1 MYRVGATVCVAL
13 SLLLALSGMASA
25 QDYPARPIRLV
36 LPQPP
41 GGAVDFISRTLGAAL
56 QKSIGQAVVVDN
68 RPGANGIVAAEL
80 VAKAPAD
87 GYTLFMAV
95 DTNLVVNPQFYAKVP
110 YDPFRDFAPISVIAR
125 NALTLVANPSLPAN
139 SVAEVIALARAQ
151 PGKINYGS
159 VGHGTQHHLGMELF
173 KTMAKINL
181 VHVPYKGQA
190 AALADLAAGVLGVML
205 SGTPAALA
213 LSKGGQIKILAVTSL
228 ERSRF
233 LPDVPTMAESGL
245 PGYDVGGWFGL
256 LAPANT
262 PPNVLARLSEEVA
275 KVMGDSEFRAALLK
289 QGLEPV
295 GNTPSQMTALMRSD
309 TEKWGRVIRES
320 GAKIE

>member
-1 MYRVGATVCVAL
+1 VNLRAIGVAL
-13 SLLLALSGMASA
+13 LLVLAHGMAAA

-41 GGAVDFISRTLGAAL
+41 GGAVDFISRTLGATL
-56 QKSIGQAVVVDN
+56 QKSMVQAVVVDN
-68 RPGANGIVAAEL
+68 RPGANGIVAAEH
-80 VAKAPAD
+80 VARSEPD

-95 DTNLVVNPQFYAKVP
+95 DTNLVVNPRFYAKLP

-125 NALTLVANPSLPAN
+125 NSLVLVANNSLAAN
-139 SVAEVIALARAQ
+139 SVVELIGLAKAS

-159 VGHGTQHHLGMELF
+159 IGYGTQHHLGIELL
-173 KTMAKINL
+173 KSMAKIDL

-190 AALADLAAGVLGVML
+190 AALTDLMRGAVGVMI

-213 LSKGGQIKILAVTSL
+213 HSKAGQLKILAVTSR
-228 ERSRF
+228 ERSKF
-233 LPDVPTMAESGL
+233 LPDVPTISESGL
-245 PGYDVGGWFGL
+245 PGYDVSGWFGL
-256 LAPANT
+256 LAPAGT
-262 PPNVLARLSEEVA
+262 PPGVLAKLQQETLKA
-275 KVMGDSEFRAALLK
+275 LDDAEFRGALLK

-295 GNTPSQMTALMRSD
+295 GTTPAEMLALMKSD
-309 TEKWGRVIRES
+309 TEKWAGVIRDS